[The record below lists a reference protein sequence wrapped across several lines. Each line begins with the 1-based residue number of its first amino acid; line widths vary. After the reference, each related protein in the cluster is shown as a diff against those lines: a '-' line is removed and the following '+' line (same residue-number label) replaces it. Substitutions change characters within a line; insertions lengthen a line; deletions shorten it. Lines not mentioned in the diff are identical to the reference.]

1 MEHEFILINE
11 VMLHERAY
19 KLATAGWFIGKE
31 QDPILLCLC
40 WYKNGM
46 SAVLFMLARRV
57 MAQTG
62 ITRAYNRFRAIS
74 DL

>member
-1 MEHEFILINE
+1 MWRLADFSIQGESKQLYDPRI
-11 VMLHERAY
+11 VQY
-19 KLATAGWFIGKE
+19 SGKL
-31 QDPILLCLC
+31 
-40 WYKNGM
+40 
-46 SAVLFMLARRV
+46 VFMLARRV